1 MIGGVPLVLVVEDRP
16 SIRHLLEVALAQE
29 AVRIA
34 SAANADD
41 AWAVARVTPP
51 DIVLLDLLLPGS
63 RGDVFLRAL
72 RELPATRQT
81 PVIVISG
88 VEGGLEASRAAGAED
103 FLAKPFDLRQLLER
117 VRYHLARS
125 HLPST
130 PA

>member
-16 SIRHLLEVALAQE
+16 SVRHLLEVALAQE
-29 AVRIA
+29 GMRIA
-34 SAANADD
+34 SVANADD

-81 PVIVISG
+81 PVIVLSG
-88 VEGGLEASRAAGAED
+88 VEGGLATSRAAGAQD

-117 VRYHLARS
+117 VRYHLARNR
-125 HLPST
+125 LPST